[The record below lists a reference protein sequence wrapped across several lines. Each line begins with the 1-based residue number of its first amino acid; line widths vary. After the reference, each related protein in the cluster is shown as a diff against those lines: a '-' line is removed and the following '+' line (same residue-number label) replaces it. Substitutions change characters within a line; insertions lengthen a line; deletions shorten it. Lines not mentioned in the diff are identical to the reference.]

1 MDEVFVPLLYLYL
14 TSFFYSSMDLD
25 GVFSFFIM
33 FLLLNKINVRGGK
46 FGSLREIFLLP
57 KVQSWYL

>member
-25 GVFSFFIM
+25 GVFSFFIT
-33 FLLLNKINVRGGK
+33 FLLLNKINVRGR